1 MADSLDPHHDAGSW
15 ERLLDE
21 LATHVA
27 SLRSAAADE
36 TLLLELPVTQWLPP
50 EGLGEIPENLAPRA
64 ADLLS
69 RMQGLAPLLEQ
80 RREATMK
87 QLRAVDSVPRD
98 TGQTSVYLDS
108 IG

>member
-1 MADSLDPHHDAGSW
+1 LADSSVTHQGAHSW
-15 ERLLDE
+15 EKFLEE
-21 LATHVA
+21 LEAHVA
-27 SLRSAAADE
+27 TLPSAAADE
-36 TLLLELPVTQWLPP
+36 SVLLELPATQWVPP
-50 EGLGEIPENLAPRA
+50 EGLGEIPEDLAPRA
-64 ADLLS
+64 AGLLS

-98 TGQTSVYLDS
+98 TGQTSIYLDS